1 MSKNTEKTV
10 RSMLSGSG
18 KINLIKFDALVSA
31 RIDELDLERRALKK
45 LGNAQLDGVNP
56 IRIDGY
62 EYGKNAPCYIGMG
75 KNGEIRTSN
84 YLANIFYFGKVQLY
98 TYSYMLSLAGDYR
111 EERLSE
117 IYYKD
122 ICGFVTEN
130 KYQEFKDISG
140 KKFELPDRN
149 LSILLKGEKL
159 NYNLN
164 CELIDITEQNIL
176 DLKSIVQAKIYKS
189 F

>member
-1 MSKNTEKTV
+1 MAKNTEKAV
-10 RSMLSGSG
+10 RSMLKGAG
-18 KINLIKFDALVSA
+18 KINVSKFDALVSA

-75 KNGEIRTSN
+75 KNGEIRSSN
-84 YLANIFYFGKVQLY
+84 YITNIFFFGKVQLFVY
-98 TYSYMLSLAGDYR
+98 TYTLSLVGDYR
-111 EERLSE
+111 EEVLSE

-130 KYQEFKDISG
+130 KYAEFKDIAG

-164 CELIDITEQNIL
+164 CELTEITEQNIL